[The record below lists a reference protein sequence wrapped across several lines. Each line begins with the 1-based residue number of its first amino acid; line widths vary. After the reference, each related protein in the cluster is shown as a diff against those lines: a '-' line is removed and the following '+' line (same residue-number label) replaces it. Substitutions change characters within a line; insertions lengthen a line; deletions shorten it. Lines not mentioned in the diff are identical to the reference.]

1 MTGFESKKAMA
12 EDKLIDYKQEL
23 VDFLVE
29 ADFQYIQHGN
39 GLELL
44 NSYLEFG
51 FTGYA
56 NMTLAELEAE
66 VNERKQMENM

>member
-1 MTGFESKKAMA
+1 MTVER
-12 EDKLIDYKQEL
+12 KQEL
-23 VDFLVE
+23 VDFLVDS
-29 ADFQYIQHGN
+29 DFQYIQHGN

-56 NMTLAELEAE
+56 NMTMAELEAE
-66 VNERKQMENM
+66 VEQRKEMENM

>member
-1 MTGFESKKAMA
+1 MTVER
-12 EDKLIDYKQEL
+12 KQEL
-23 VDFLVE
+23 VDFLVDS
-29 ADFQYIQHGN
+29 DFQYIQHGN

-56 NMTLAELEAE
+56 NMTMAELEAE
-66 VNERKQMENM
+66 VEQRKEMESM

>member
-1 MTGFESKKAMA
+1 MTVER
-12 EDKLIDYKQEL
+12 KQEL
-23 VDFLVE
+23 VDFLVD

-56 NMTLAELEAE
+56 NMTMAELEAE